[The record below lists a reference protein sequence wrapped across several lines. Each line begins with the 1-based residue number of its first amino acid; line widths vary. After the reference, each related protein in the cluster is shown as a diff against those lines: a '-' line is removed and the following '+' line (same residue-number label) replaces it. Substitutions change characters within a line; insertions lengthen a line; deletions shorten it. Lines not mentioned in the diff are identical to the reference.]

1 MAPSG
6 EKGKAAMRRVASLSG
21 GVALAAGALLVAPV
35 SAAPAQ
41 RVSDTEHILFCE
53 ELTSADG
60 TAFLVVGES
69 EQFGSFADA
78 AFWPPDAPP
87 PNDPAWIAM
96 TADADFDGTSVTAT
110 ILMVEFVPSPDG
122 PPFGDPVGNATLEAT
137 LTLDGDPMPYSFRD
151 SFGNQLIRR
160 DGVVQAYTVEG
171 SLTMPNGATF
181 DLASCAAFTDTY
193 TQFSNA
199 PAASV
204 SRFSSFDLNC
214 GWETENGFVSLFAS
228 AGEFGGFSE
237 LFIVDGADTY
247 FGLPSSE
254 LTLTTEAFEASYDIV
269 AADDGGDPVGSATA
283 SATLTEGDRIND
295 RFMSGPFKA
304 HIVGQEYLVNG
315 SLSLT
320 LNGTT
325 TVLAMDEVSCSAADV
340 TVTEHISARQ
350 GPKGRPLANDAP
362 EGALPIAI
370 GETITVRSTGGTA
383 LEPEAPCVVS
393 FPEGD
398 FEVPFGHTA
407 WWTFTGTG
415 SDVTVGTAGSSFD
428 TVVGVYVDE
437 GGSLTQVGCNDD
449 DESLQARLTV
459 ATEAGVTYYIQVGG
473 FGSQTGSLVLTVE

>member
-1 MAPSG
+1 
-6 EKGKAAMRRVASLSG
+6 MRRVASLSG
-21 GVALAAGALLVAPV
+21 GVALAAGVLLVAPV

-41 RVSDTEHILFCE
+41 RVSDTEHIMFCE
-53 ELTSADG
+53 ELGSADG
-60 TAFLVVGES
+60 TAFLIVGES

-78 AFWPPDAPP
+78 AFWPSDASP

-110 ILMVEFVPSPDG
+110 ILMVEFVPSPDE

-137 LTLDGDPMPYSFRD
+137 LMPDGDPEPYSFRD

-160 DGVVQAYTVEG
+160 EGTVQAYTVEG

-204 SRFSSFDLNC
+204 ARFSSFDLNC
-214 GWETENGFVSLFAS
+214 GWETENGFVSLFA
-228 AGEFGGFSE
+228 AGGEFGGFTE
-237 LFIVDGADTY
+237 LVIVDGEDTY
-247 FGLPSSE
+247 FGFPSGE
-254 LTLTTEAFEASYDIV
+254 LTLTTQAFEASYDIV
-269 AADDGGDPVGSATA
+269 AAEDGGDPVGAATA
-283 SATLTEGDRIND
+283 SATLTEGGRINE
-295 RFMSGPFKA
+295 RFMDGPLKL
-304 HIVGQEYLVNG
+304 HVVGQEYLVDG

-320 LNGTT
+320 LDGTT
-325 TVLAMDEVSCSAADV
+325 TVFAMDETSCSAADV
-340 TVTEHISARQ
+340 TVTEHFSPRQ
-350 GPKGRPLANDAP
+350 GPKGRPLANDGP
-362 EGALPIAI
+362 EGALAIAN

-398 FEVPFGHTA
+398 FEVPLGHTA

-415 SDVTVGTAGSSFD
+415 SEVTLATAGSNFD
-428 TVVGVYVDE
+428 TVIGVYVDE

-459 ATEAGVTYYIQVGG
+459 PTEAGVTYYVQVGG
-473 FGSQTGSLVLTVE
+473 FGGQTGTLVLTVE

>member
-1 MAPSG
+1 
-6 EKGKAAMRRVASLSG
+6 MRRVASLSG
-21 GVALAAGALLVAPV
+21 GVALVAGVLLVAPV

-41 RVSDTEHILFCE
+41 RVSDTEHIMFCE
-53 ELTSADG
+53 ELTGADG

-69 EQFGSFADA
+69 ELFGSFAEA

-137 LTLDGDPMPYSFRD
+137 LTPDGDPEPYSFRD
-151 SFGNQLIRR
+151 SFGNQVIRR
-160 DGVVQAYTVEG
+160 DGVVQAYTVAG

-181 DLASCAAFTDTY
+181 DLGSCAAFSDTY

-199 PAASV
+199 PAATV

-214 GWETENGFVSLFAS
+214 GWETENGFVGLFAT
-228 AGEFGGFSE
+228 GDEFGGFSE
-237 LFIVDGADTY
+237 LFIVDGEDTY
-247 FGLPSSE
+247 FGFPASE
-254 LTLTTEAFEASYDIV
+254 LILTTQAFEASYDIV

-283 SATLTEGDRIND
+283 SATLTEGGRINE
-295 RFMSGPFKA
+295 RFMDGPFKL
-304 HIVGQEYLVNG
+304 HIVGQEYLVDG
-315 SLSLT
+315 SLSVT

-325 TVLAMDEVSCSAADV
+325 TVFAMDEISCTAADA
-340 TVTEHISARQ
+340 TITEQSSPRQ
-350 GPKGRPLANDAP
+350 GPRGRPLANDAP

-393 FPEGD
+393 TPEGD
-398 FEVPFGHTA
+398 FEVPLGHTA

-415 SDVTVGTAGSSFD
+415 SDVTLDTAGSNFD
-428 TVVGVYVDE
+428 SVVGVYVDDGE
-437 GGSLTQVGCNDD
+437 SLSQVGCNDD

-459 ATEAGVTYYIQVGG
+459 PTEAGVTYYVQVGG
-473 FGSQTGSLVLTVE
+473 FGGQAGSLVLTLE